1 VSVART
7 VLSVSVDLDEVGC
20 YHAIH
25 GLVGRPEAAS
35 RAVWDVAVPR
45 FLELFAGLG
54 VRATFFVVG
63 ADLDGGLGAP
73 RARELAAAGHELAS
87 HTQTH
92 PYDLVRLPRSERRDE
107 VRRAAEA
114 IAGVTGVATA
124 GFRAPGYIIDDD
136 LARLLAD
143 QGHEYDSSVFASPPY
158 YLAKAAAMAAIR
170 ARGRRSR
177 SVLGPASVL
186 AAPAEPYR
194 MGTSYWRRGR
204 GAPGEIGMVEL
215 PVAVLPVLR
224 LPVIGTTLAM
234 AGPAVSRVLGRAVA
248 RRRFVGLELHG
259 IDLLDDRDA
268 GLDDLVGRQPDVTV
282 PRERKAASIAA
293 AVRALLAAGAEPLT
307 SREAAA
313 RVEA

>member
-1 VSVART
+1 
-7 VLSVSVDLDEVGC
+7 
-20 YHAIH
+20 
-25 GLVGRPEAAS
+25 
-35 RAVWDVAVPR
+35 
-45 FLELFAGLG
+45 
-54 VRATFFVVG
+54 
-63 ADLDGGLGAP
+63 
-73 RARELAAAGHELAS
+73 
-87 HTQTH
+87 
-92 PYDLVRLPRSERRDE
+92 
-107 VRRAAEA
+107 
-114 IAGVTGVATA
+114 
-124 GFRAPGYIIDDD
+124 
-136 LARLLAD
+136 
-143 QGHEYDSSVFASPPY
+143 
-158 YLAKAAAMAAIR
+158 
-170 ARGRRSR
+170 
-177 SVLGPASVL
+177 
-186 AAPAEPYR
+186 
-194 MGTSYWRRGR
+194 
-204 GAPGEIGMVEL
+204 MVEL